1 MKKLVK
7 KVAPKKAVSKK
18 VVKKTTKP
26 KSTKRVRKYANG
38 GAKTGCPDGYV
49 RSTKGGCI
57 SKKDLEYE
65 EYSPVSM
72 DAEKEVKY
80 ILSQRNNWANQDLAN
95 KVNRYPKNDEE
106 DFFTTTQDRLG
117 MYMGIPYPGAS
128 AKSMKD
134 FRKATYDF
142 YQANP
147 NVKPYIGRLPIK
159 KELPTL
165 SKGGTKTSVKKYA
178 KGGTKAKLGS
188 GERFKALS
196 TKIEKAYQKKGK
208 SKSVAEKIGKAT
220 AAIIG
225 MKKYGKAKMTK
236 MAVKGRKGK

>member
-7 KVAPKKAVSKK
+7 KVATKKPVSKK

-38 GAKTGCPDGYV
+38 GI
-49 RSTKGGCI
+49 GG
-57 SKKDLEYE
+57 DDEYNRNYKAMRDADKE
-65 EYSPVSM
+65 LTYLVSN
-72 DAEKEVKY
+72 AIPKELVYNKY
-80 ILSQRNNWANQDLAN
+80 IKGKGVDTMDNYYSGSPTGYANI
-95 KVNRYPKNDEE
+95 
-106 DFFTTTQDRLG
+106 LG
-117 MYMGIPYPGAS
+117 IS
-128 AKSMKD
+128 APFATDASMKQYRND
-134 FRKATYDF
+134 IDAF
-142 YQANP
+142 YKANP
-147 NVKPYIGRLPIK
+147 NIKPYVGKLPIK
-159 KELPTL
+159 KASLETRPMEELKGMA
-165 SKGGTKTSVKKYA
+165 KGGTKKYA

>member
-18 VVKKTTKP
+18 VVKKATKP

-38 GAKTGCPDGYV
+38 GIGGDDDDEYNRNIGPARKVGEEIYNIFKQGKNWSNQDQYLMAKKCGSGED
-49 RSTKGGCI
+49 CI
-57 SKKDLEYE
+57 SY
-65 EYSPVSM
+65 
-72 DAEKEVKY
+72 
-80 ILSQRNNWANQDLAN
+80 
-95 KVNRYPKNDEE
+95 
-106 DFFTTTQDRLG
+106 FTKAT
-117 MYMGIPYPGAS
+117 GIPNRPEPTDKFFAS
-128 AKSMKD
+128 DYRDKIDA
-134 FRKATYDF
+134 F
-142 YQANP
+142 YKANP
-147 NVKPYIGRLPIK
+147 NVRPYVGRLPIK
-159 KELPTL
+159 KASLDTKPMGELKGMA
-165 SKGGTKTSVKKYA
+165 KGGTKKYA

-236 MAVKGRKGK
+236 MAVKGRKSK

>member
-38 GAKTGCPDGYV
+38 GI
-49 RSTKGGCI
+49 GG
-57 SKKDLEYE
+57 DDEYNRN
-65 EYSPVSM
+65 YKSAM
-72 DAEKEVKY
+72 DATKELNYISRVNPNLYSNPKIGAVVQGMTQNELFESAPKY
-80 ILSQRNNWANQDLAN
+80 LGVRQPYATDKDIAAYNN
-95 KVNRYPKNDEE
+95 E
-106 DFFTTTQDRLG
+106 
-117 MYMGIPYPGAS
+117 IAS
-128 AKSMKD
+128 
-134 FRKATYDF
+134 F
-142 YQANP
+142 YKANP
-147 NVKPYIGRLPIK
+147 NIKPYVGKLPIK
-159 KELPTL
+159 KASLDTKPMGELKGMA
-165 SKGGTKTSVKKYA
+165 KGGTKKYA

>member
-7 KVAPKKAVSKK
+7 KVATKKPVSKK

-38 GAKTGCPDGYV
+38 GI
-49 RSTKGGCI
+49 GG
-57 SKKDLEYE
+57 DDEYNRNIGA
-65 EYSPVSM
+65 VM
-72 DAEKEVKY
+72 NAEKELDY
-80 ILSQRNNWANQDLAN
+80 IMSQGKNWSNQDQYRNVRYGAN
-95 KVNRYPKNDEE
+95 ANDYSNLTPNARLEKYGIVPDPYATDKVMSDYRNKID
-106 DFFTTTQDRLG
+106 
-117 MYMGIPYPGAS
+117 A
-128 AKSMKD
+128 
-134 FRKATYDF
+134 F
-142 YQANP
+142 YKANP
-147 NVKPYIGRLPIK
+147 NIKPYVGKLPIK
-159 KELPTL
+159 KASLETRPMGELKGMA
-165 SKGGTKTSVKKYA
+165 KGGTKKYA